1 MRDGRPA
8 MGDVDVHEASHVR
21 SHDECVTF
29 HACTWESTWRVM
41 AIHVADMDV
50 CGLASWTRLDV
61 AGRETWVN
69 VDGCWTYVDTRHG
82 REWA

>member
-1 MRDGRPA
+1 

-21 SHDECVTF
+21 THDECVTF

-41 AIHVADMDV
+41 AIHVADMGV
-50 CGLASWTRLDV
+50 CGLASWTQLDV